1 MVCRVCGNKGPNG
14 SCECKVALPTVEFN
28 VKTTMP
34 GEVSSESL
42 LPPPQ

>member
-1 MVCRVCGNKGPNG
+1 LVNG
-14 SCECKVALPTVEFN
+14 EKYTAEGGKSKILPTVEFN